1 MDLSEQVREL
11 LWDGWDTQK
20 DKFLSELPKEE
31 IEMSKVD
38 ITDNAL
44 TNKDGEILRL
54 LNQIAS
60 DMVKRS
66 DVDEMIAAAVKEAV
80 DKVNAENERKMKA
93 MAAEYEAV
101 IASLKKKDKEGKKGG
116 KWRVWIS
123 PLTSP
128 LTQSCK
134 LCNVN

>member
-1 MDLSEQVREL
+1 MDIDRLNRHITQENLALRSENSQLKKQMEA
-11 LWDGWDTQK
+11 K
-20 DKFLSELPKEE
+20 DN
-31 IEMSKVD
+31 M
-38 ITDNAL
+38 L

-101 IASLKKKDKEGKKGG
+101 IASLKKKDKGGKKCG

-123 PLTSP
+123 PLAYS